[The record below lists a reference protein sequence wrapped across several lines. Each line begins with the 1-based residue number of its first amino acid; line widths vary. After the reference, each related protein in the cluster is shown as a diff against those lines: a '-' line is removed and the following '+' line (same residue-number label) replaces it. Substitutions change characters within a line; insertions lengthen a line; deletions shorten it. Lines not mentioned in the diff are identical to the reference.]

1 MLQIWFRLVVKNVSG
16 QARRIMKSLVSLA
29 LVVGVPNLLDQNEDC
44 SFIRIFPLS
53 LNYEVKSC
61 FSSRY
66 SLVTA
71 LFQLSTP
78 SQPCLKQASNK
89 HEHLTKR
96 EGKRVS
102 NGWFIFKHKILQQLA
117 SPRICIK
124 VKARCCLASFK
135 GKKSTEE
142 QHLILSFRSSYWNLK
157 TSESLVG

>member
-78 SQPCLKQASNK
+78 SQPCFKQASNK
-89 HEHLTKR
+89 HEHLTER
-96 EGKRVS
+96 EERIQYLVCVQHGITGFS
-102 NGWFIFKHKILQQLA
+102 ILLQFLLLIFFA
-117 SPRICIK
+117 E
-124 VKARCCLASFK
+124 
-135 GKKSTEE
+135 KK
-142 QHLILSFRSSYWNLK
+142 
-157 TSESLVG
+157 